1 MVLYTLWC
9 PEVTFL
15 YLWITILTYY
25 WASPIAQ
32 WVKNLP
38 SMQETGNVGTIPGS
52 GRSPGG

>member
-1 MVLYTLWC
+1 MVLYTLCC

-15 YLWITILTYY
+15 HFWITILTYY
-25 WASPIAQ
+25 WASPIAH

-38 SMQETGNVGTIPGS
+38 ALQKTGNVGTIPGS